1 MKHLALALV
10 VAVAVGGA
18 GCLVAAEPGAGAA
31 PKSATLPGGTWA
43 SIATLPDWSGAWEP
57 LLFAPPRPGE
67 GPPLPPPAPPK
78 LTPAYAA
85 QYAAFQEKNRT
96 TPGINFVSEV
106 ANCVPAGLP
115 GSMQQ
120 PYPLEFLFTPGRVTI
135 AIETYSVVRRIH
147 TDGRP
152 LPADPDP
159 TYQGSSIGHW
169 EGDTL
174 VVETT
179 GVLPETSVL
188 AGTTGHSDRLRIT
201 ERMHLVAPD
210 VLEITTTR
218 DDPSVFLEPYTT
230 TLRYRRHRDWEIM
243 EYVCAQNNRDQ
254 LDAQGHPQFD
264 LERKH

>member
-1 MKHLALALV
+1 MRHLLIALLTVMAL
-10 VAVAVGGA
+10 GGA
-18 GCLVAAEPGAGAA
+18 GRLTAAEAAA
-31 PKSATLPGGTWA
+31 PRGAVLPGGTWA
-43 SIATLPDWSGAWEP
+43 AIAQLPDWSGVWEP
-57 LLFAPPRPGE
+57 LLFAPPQPGE
-67 GPPLPPPAPPK
+67 GPPLAPPSPPK

-96 TPGINFVSEV
+96 TPGLNFVSEV

-120 PYPLEFLFTPGRVTI
+120 PYPLEILFTPGRVTI

-159 TYQGSSIGHW
+159 SYQGSSVGHW

-174 VVETT
+174 VVETI
-179 GVLPETSVL
+179 GVLPKTSVL
-188 AGTTGHSDRLRIT
+188 QGLMGHGEQLRIT
-201 ERMHLVAPD
+201 ERMRLVAPD
-210 VLEITTTR
+210 VLEIATTR
-218 DDPSVFLEPYTT
+218 NDPTVFVEPYTT
-230 TLRYRRHRDWEIM
+230 VLRYRRHRDWQIM

-254 LDAQGHPQFD
+254 LDEHGNPTFD
-264 LERKH
+264 LQRKPEE